1 MKLLLSAYA
10 CRPNAGSEPG
20 VGWNF
25 AQRVAASH
33 HDVWV
38 VTRADNREHIEQ
50 WRRENPSA
58 AKNLHFAYHDVP
70 RWVHLL
76 LPGTAGNQVRY
87 MVWQSTLLR
96 TVKPLHEE
104 VGGFDVA
111 QHVTYVRYWTAS
123 RLVKLEGVP
132 FIWGPVG
139 GAESAPEPFKPGLG
153 FKGRLVEFVRE
164 TARKVAELDPRV
176 HTVASRAALSIATT
190 EETAERL
197 RAMGA
202 TNVLKMPEAGLPR
215 EEIEAFL
222 APEPAAT
229 EPFAF
234 ISMARLLYWKG
245 FHLGLA
251 AFAQAKLPGARYVI
265 VGDGPEMPRLK
276 ADAQLLGIASQVDF
290 DGRLPRSETMARL
303 AKCHVLVHP
312 SLHDSGGWVCLE
324 AMASGRPVICL
335 DLGGPATQ
343 VTDET
348 GFRIHAGTPDQAIAD
363 MAAAMRRL
371 HDDPALRRSM
381 AAAGPKRVVEAFCWD
396 EKVRRMNQIYAELMA
411 GARATSTARTPVATP
426 IL

>member
-1 MKLLLSAYA
+1 
-10 CRPNAGSEPG
+10 
-20 VGWNF
+20 
-25 AQRVAASH
+25 
-33 HDVWV
+33 
-38 VTRADNREHIEQ
+38 
-50 WRRENPSA
+50 
-58 AKNLHFAYHDVP
+58 
-70 RWVHLL
+70 
-76 LPGTAGNQVRY
+76 
-87 MVWQSTLLR
+87 
-96 TVKPLHEE
+96 
-104 VGGFDVA
+104 
-111 QHVTYVRYWTAS
+111 
-123 RLVKLEGVP
+123 
-132 FIWGPVG
+132 VG
-139 GAESAPEPFKPGLG
+139 GAESAPAAFKPGLG
-153 FKGRLVEFVRE
+153 LKGRLIEFIRE

-176 HTVASRAALSIATT
+176 HTVASRAALSVATT

-215 EEIEAFL
+215 EEIQALL
-222 APEPAAT
+222 APEPAANA
-229 EPFAF
+229 PFAF

-251 AFAQAKLPGARYVI
+251 AFAQAKLPNARYVV

-276 ADAQLLGIASQVDF
+276 ADAQRLGIASQVEF
-290 DGRLPRSETMARL
+290 VGRLPRNQTMARL

-363 MAAAMRRL
+363 MAAAMRKL
-371 HDDPALRRSM
+371 HDDPALRRRL
-381 AAAGPKRVVEAFCWD
+381 AGAGPKRVMEAFCWD
-396 EKVRRMNQIYAELMA
+396 EKVRRMNTIYAELMA
-411 GARATSTARTPVATP
+411 GSARTTGNSRTPVTTP